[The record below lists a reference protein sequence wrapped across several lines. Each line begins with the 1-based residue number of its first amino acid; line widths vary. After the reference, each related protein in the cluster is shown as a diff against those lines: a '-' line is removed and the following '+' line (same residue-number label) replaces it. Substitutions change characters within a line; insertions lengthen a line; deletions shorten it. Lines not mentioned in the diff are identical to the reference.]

1 MIKVLTGTA
10 DLGRGTGPVR
20 ALGLMSGTSMD
31 GIDLAVITTDG
42 LTVNEFGPVDSAPYP
57 AGARQLVRDA
67 VEAGARIPKGKRPD
81 EATLAIWDA
90 AAAAVTRTHEEA
102 IKAFASEHHPVLDD
116 VSVIGFHGQTVLHRP
131 EEGWTVQLGDGRA
144 LSQALGR
151 TVVGDFRRA
160 DLAAGGQGAPFAPL
174 FHRALAVKA
183 GLPEPMVIV
192 NIGGVSNIT
201 WVGTDGR
208 ICAFD
213 TGPGNAPIDDWV
225 RLQTG
230 ADMDEGG
237 QLARAGHVNEAVLA
251 RMLDRAWFDR
261 PPPKSLD
268 RLDFTHDAV
277 ADLNPE
283 DGAATLTAFTAEAIR
298 RGADHLPA
306 VPLLWVICGG
316 GRKNAA
322 VMAALE
328 ARLPGRVVAAEA
340 MGWRGDDIEAQA
352 FAYLA
357 VRAVRGLPLSLPETT
372 GVPAPC
378 PGGEVFVP

>member
-1 MIKVLTGTA
+1 MIEVLTGTA
-10 DLGRGTGPVR
+10 DIGRGTGPVR

-42 LTVNEFGPVDSAPYP
+42 LTVDAFGPVDSAAFAPEVRAVLREAVA
-57 AGARQLVRDA
+57 AGAC
-67 VEAGARIPKGKRPD
+67 IPKGERPD
-81 EATLAIWDA
+81 PATRALWEAAGS
-90 AAAAVTRTHEEA
+90 AVTRAHEEA
-102 IKAFASEHHPVLDD
+102 IRAFAREHHPALEDI
-116 VSVIGFHGQTVLHRP
+116 SVIGFHGQTVLHRP
-131 EEGWTVQLGDGRA
+131 EEGWTVQLGDGAGLAR
-144 LSQALGR
+144 ALGR
-151 TVVGDFRRA
+151 TVVGAFRQA
-160 DLAAGGQGAPFAPL
+160 DLAAGGQGAPLAPL
-174 FHRALAVKA
+174 YHRALAVKA
-183 GLPEPMVIV
+183 GLPEPMVVV

-201 WVGTDGR
+201 WIGTDGR
-208 ICAFD
+208 VAAFD

-225 RLQTG
+225 RAITG
-230 ADMDEGG
+230 ADMDEDG
-237 QLARAGHVNEAVLA
+237 QLARSGRVDEAVLA
-251 RMLDRAWFDR
+251 RMLDRDWFDR

-268 RLDFTHDAV
+268 RLDFGYDAV
-277 ADLNPE
+277 AGLAPE

-322 VMAALE
+322 VMEALE

-357 VRAVRGLPLSLPETT
+357 VRALRGLPLSLPETT